1 MATTSGSEPQMI
13 PANDSVETIV
23 VWPDLIRIASEQLF
37 EQGWA
42 VIANA
47 IPPDLLRALQL
58 ELQERDGANELYRAG
73 IGRGSTHQVTGKVRG
88 DRIAWLEPEWPAAA
102 AYLALMAQLQAHL
115 NEMGFL
121 GLADFEAHYAIY
133 DLGSF
138 YRRHTDQHIEVSV
151 LGAGRRIVS
160 TVLYL
165 NDVPWPSDGGG
176 ELVLYPPEQA
186 TVNICPEGGSLV
198 VFWSD
203 TIVHE
208 VLPAQ
213 QARRS
218 IAGWMRTR
226 GSELPV

>member
-1 MATTSGSEPQMI
+1 MI

-23 VWPDLIRIASEQLF
+23 VWPDHIRVASEQLF
-37 EQGWA
+37 DRGWV
-42 VIANA
+42 VIPRA
-47 IPPDLLRALQL
+47 IPLDVLHALQL
-58 ELQERDGANELYRAG
+58 ELQERDSAGDLYRAG
-73 IGRGSTHQVTGKVRG
+73 IGRGSTHQVTRQVRG

-102 AYLALMAQLQAHL
+102 AYLALMAQLQAYL

-133 DLGSF
+133 DPGSF
-138 YRRHTDQHIEVSV
+138 YRPHTDQHIEVSV

-165 NDVPWPSDGGG
+165 NDVLWPSDGGG
-176 ELVLYPPEQA
+176 ELVLYPPQQA
-186 TVNICPEGGSLV
+186 TVSVSPEGGSLV

-213 QARRS
+213 HARRS

-226 GSELPV
+226 GSELPI

>member
-1 MATTSGSEPQMI
+1 MI

-23 VWPDLIRIASEQLF
+23 VWPDLIRLASEQLF
-37 EQGWA
+37 EHGWA

-47 IPPDLLRALQL
+47 ISPDLLRALQL
-58 ELQERDGANELYRAG
+58 ELQQRDSEGELYRAG
-73 IGRGSTHQVTGKVRG
+73 IGRGSTHQVTRQVRG

-102 AYLALMAQLQAHL
+102 AYLSLMAQLQAYL

-133 DLGSF
+133 DPGSF
-138 YRRHTDQHIEVSV
+138 YRPHTDQHIEVSV

-165 NDVPWPSDGGG
+165 NDAWPSDSGG
-176 ELVLYPPEQA
+176 ELALYPPEQA
-186 TVNICPEGGSLV
+186 ERRISPEGGSLV

-213 QARRS
+213 QMRRS

>member
-1 MATTSGSEPQMI
+1 MI

-58 ELQERDGANELYRAG
+58 ELQERDDAGELYRAG
-73 IGRGSTHQVTGKVRG
+73 IGRGSTHQVMRQVRG

-102 AYLALMAQLQAHL
+102 AYLALMTRLQAYL
-115 NEMGFL
+115 NEAGFL

-133 DLGSF
+133 DPGSF
-138 YRRHTDQHIEVSV
+138 YRRHTDQHIEVGV
-151 LGAGRRIVS
+151 PGAGRRIVS

-165 NDVPWPSDGGG
+165 NDTPWPSDGGG

-186 TVNICPEGGSLV
+186 AVDIRPEGGSLA

-208 VLPAQ
+208 VLPTRQ
-213 QARRS
+213 TRHS